1 MGSYASLH
9 YYNGYDEIIFA
20 SMFDYKFFGYIED
33 EECEKTESYKYLLQL
48 KDIPAY
54 ILNCGYIG
62 QVCVL
67 KKDEALKFMMLYS
80 KDYCIFA
87 EREQFGKFY
96 GWDREIDDLPED
108 ILLCLCFD

>member
-1 MGSYASLH
+1 MGSYAGLH
-9 YYNGYDEIIFA
+9 YYNEYDEIQFA
-20 SMFDYKFFGYIED
+20 SIFDYKFFGYIED

-54 ILNCGYIG
+54 ILNCSYIG

-67 KKDEALKFMMLYS
+67 RKEEALKFMKLYS
-80 KDYCIFA
+80 KDYCIFQD
-87 EREQFGKFY
+87 REQFGMFD

-108 ILLCLCFD
+108 IILCLSFD